1 MTFTTVQYRV
11 LGSALVTAGLTLAYV
26 GCVSSSDDTK
36 PSNNGGNAATA
47 GSGTGGSTAG
57 SGNNGTGAQCPKPT
71 QALISDFTAP
81 EAGLSDAG
89 DITFGDFTNTLSGG
103 TYIYPNT
110 ALTSDMSGGN
120 WHVSGT
126 VGDYSGLGLYI
137 KGCAVIDA
145 SAYRGISFT
154 ISGTINSPAPNTLT
168 MDISIVA
175 DTVATSWYTTYDATV
190 PDPNLGTCVPKS
202 NNQYDGTCGDPQKL
216 ITISSNP
223 TTVTVLWEELTGGK
237 PAANV
242 DPATITHIGWF
253 FPWTG
258 AGQAPYTVDIT
269 MDDLKFVE

>member
-1 MTFTTVQYRV
+1 MRFSTVHHRV
-11 LGSALVTAGLTLAYV
+11 LGSVLVAAGLMAVYV
-26 GCVSSSDDTK
+26 GCVSSSD
-36 PSNNGGNAATA
+36 NNNANAGGSGNTA

-57 SGNNGTGAQCPKPT
+57 SGNDGTGALCPKPT

-110 ALTSDMSGGN
+110 GLTSDMTQGN
-120 WHVSGT
+120 WHVAGT
-126 VGDYSGLGLYI
+126 VSDYSGFGLYI

-154 ISGTINSPAPNTLT
+154 ISGSIGSPAADTLT
-168 MDISIVA
+168 MDVSIVA
-175 DTVATSWYTTYDATV
+175 DTGATSWYTTYDAAA
-190 PDPNLGTCVPKS
+190 PDPNFGTCVPKS

-216 ITISSNP
+216 LTISSTP
-223 TTVTVLWEELTGGK
+223 TTITVLWDELTGGK
-237 PAANV
+237 PATNV
-242 DPATITHIGWF
+242 DPKTITHISWF

-258 AGQAPYTVDIT
+258 AGATPYTVDVR